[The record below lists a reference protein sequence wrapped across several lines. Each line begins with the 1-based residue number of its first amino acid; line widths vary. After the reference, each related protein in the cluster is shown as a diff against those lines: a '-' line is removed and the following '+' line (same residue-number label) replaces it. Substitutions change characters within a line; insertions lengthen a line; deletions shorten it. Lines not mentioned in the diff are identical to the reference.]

1 MKLNC
6 KCPDVYKIFFNENFS
21 ISKIGNPF
29 SSVALGQVHD
39 QNNAVI
45 KGVRDAVG
53 LHSEYMHEALPRWE
67 ISGPEVVRLLNA
79 YEKFHDVGREID
91 TVKHHEDYLA
101 FQKMFLFYRY
111 E

>member
-6 KCPDVYKIFFNENFS
+6 KCPDAYKIFFNENFS
-21 ISKIGNPF
+21 ISKTGNPF
-29 SSVALGQVHD
+29 SSIALGQVHE

-45 KGVRDAVG
+45 KRVRNAVG
-53 LHSEYMHEALPRWE
+53 LHSEYMHEALRRWE
-67 ISGPEVVRLLNA
+67 ISVSEAVRLLNE
-79 YEKFHDVGREID
+79 YEKFHHVGREID

-101 FQKMFLFYRY
+101 FQKMFLFYIC